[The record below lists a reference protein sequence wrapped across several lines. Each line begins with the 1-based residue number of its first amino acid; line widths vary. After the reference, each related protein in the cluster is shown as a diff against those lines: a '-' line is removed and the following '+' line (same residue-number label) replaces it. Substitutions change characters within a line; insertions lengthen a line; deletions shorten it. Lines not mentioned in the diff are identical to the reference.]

1 YSLRCGDIVR
11 ERTAGGGGWGD
22 PLKRDPTAV
31 AIDRSEGL
39 LTTSQIRARYGVV
52 LNETGGI
59 DAAATE
65 ALREDLRKKRI
76 VITLSI
82 RELPRQ
88 TETRR
93 EALLAPGFAKSLNL
107 VADDV
112 VEIICDGAVPLR
124 AWIKIDENI
133 ELGVVAV
140 ASDAGPILRRA
151 GEVKVELRRIKD

>member
-1 YSLRCGDIVR
+1 
-11 ERTAGGGGWGD
+11 
-22 PLKRDPTAV
+22 V

-59 DAAATE
+59 DAAATDV
-65 ALREDLRKKRI
+65 LREDLRKKRV

-88 TETRR
+88 TTSEMRR
-93 EALLAPGFAKSLNL
+93 EALLAPGFAKSLDL
-107 VADDV
+107 VAGDL

-140 ASDAGPILRRA
+140 ASDAGSILRRA
-151 GEVKVELRRIKD
+151 GDVKAELRRIKDLAETFGDLVYV